1 MTAIQDREDRA
12 RMTDQTPSATWWLAR
27 WKEPIAAAL
36 LTLVGLWFAKS
47 SLSLGLSSDV
57 GPGPG
62 LVPFAV
68 SAFFTLLTAGW
79 LVRGL
84 VLRGV
89 PAAAVEAVADRSYR
103 RVAGV
108 VVVMAAYLL
117 ALPVL
122 GFVVASFLF
131 ETLTIRFLGKR
142 GWLLSIGLALVGSIG
157 LQYVFWHLLQV
168 PLPTARIVFLD
179 KLTF

>member
-1 MTAIQDREDRA
+1 MTAIDDREDRA
-12 RMTDQTPSATWWLAR
+12 RMTDQTPDATWWLAR

-36 LTLVGLWFAKS
+36 LTLIGLWFAKT
-47 SLSLGLSSDV
+47 SLGLGLSSPV

-68 SAFFTLLTAGW
+68 STAFTLLTAGW

-84 VLRGV
+84 IGRGV
-89 PAAAVEAVADRSYR
+89 PAAVAEAAAGRSYR
-103 RVAGV
+103 RVGAVIV
-108 VVVMAAYLL
+108 VVAGYLVL
-117 ALPVL
+117 LPVL

-131 ETLTIRFLGKR
+131 ETLTIRFFGRR
-142 GWLLSIGLALVGSIG
+142 GWRLSIALAVLGSIG

-179 KLTF
+179 QLAF